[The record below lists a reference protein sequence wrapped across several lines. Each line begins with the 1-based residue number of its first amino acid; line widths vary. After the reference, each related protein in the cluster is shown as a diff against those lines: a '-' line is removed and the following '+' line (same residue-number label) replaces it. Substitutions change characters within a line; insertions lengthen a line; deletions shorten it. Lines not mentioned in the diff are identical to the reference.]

1 MVVDGAFMRPD
12 ARNPAKDDVHED
24 VTQFPIGRQ
33 KMTGRMLKLM
43 GASAAIAIVASAAQ
57 ADTWR
62 YATEEAAAND
72 VQNVFAQ

>member
-1 MVVDGAFMRPD
+1 
-12 ARNPAKDDVHED
+12 
-24 VTQFPIGRQ
+24 
-33 KMTGRMLKLM
+33 MTGRMLKLM

-72 VQNVFAQ
+72 VQNVFAQKFKEEIEANSDH